1 MVVRIDV
8 PSIEVDGAC
17 DVNACAVVVSSL
29 DVMHRRSTQ
38 IASEAVDNLLR
49 NLRPGTVND
58 DVNAGARAVNRHRK
72 QCDTIGARR
81 LLHHSEC

>member
-29 DVMHRRSTQ
+29 DAMHRRSTQ
-38 IASEAVDNLLR
+38 ILSEAVDDLLR
-49 NLRPGTVND
+49 NLRPGTVNRRCKRWC
-58 DVNAGARAVNRHRK
+58 AGCKSTPETMRHNW
-72 QCDTIGARR
+72 GAPIAT
-81 LLHHSEC
+81 S